1 MENEEGNKLPPIV
14 NRDDDEE
21 DVDDFASVIAEQ
33 SETIK
38 KQEER
43 IAKLLEAVE
52 NLTKAGANYQQGN
65 PPKAEDEE
73 KEEDPYKGVMPLA
86 ELDFR
91 I

>member
-21 DVDDFASVIAEQ
+21 DANDFASVIAEQ
-33 SETIK
+33 SETIN
-38 KQEER
+38 KQEEQ

-52 NLTKAGANYQQGN
+52 NLTKAGANYQQGE
-65 PPKAEDEE
+65 PPKAKEE
-73 KEEDPYKGVMPLA
+73 EEEDPYKDVRPLA
-86 ELDFR
+86 ELDFK